1 MIKLTRKAGEA
12 VMIGSNVNITV
23 LTVKDNQVEIGIDT
37 PKEIA
42 VYWVEVENDP
52 QQDDGLSEGVGVV

>member
-12 VMIGSNVNITV
+12 VMIGNNVNVTILAV
-23 LTVKDNQVEIGIDT
+23 NDNQVEIGIDT

-42 VYWVEVENDP
+42 VYWIEVEGES
-52 QQDDGLSEGVGVV
+52 QYDDGFNEEPGLI